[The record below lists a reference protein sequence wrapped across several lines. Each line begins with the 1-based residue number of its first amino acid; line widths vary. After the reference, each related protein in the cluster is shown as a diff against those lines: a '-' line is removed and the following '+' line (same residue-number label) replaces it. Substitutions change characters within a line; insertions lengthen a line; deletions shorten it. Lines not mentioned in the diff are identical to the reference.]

1 VTLPIIRQ
9 GPRVA
14 VDRAAIGLAPLPITH
29 ILAVGR
35 NYADHA
41 KEMKGD
47 LPERPMLFT
56 KNPASCILSGEPIV
70 IPKICQPPQSPVD
83 EQVDYEGEL
92 AIVIGRA
99 CKDVTEDDA
108 LAEDGPV
115 LGLAVANDVS
125 ARWWQKEG
133 AGGQFVRGKSF
144 DAFCPLGPH
153 ITPLAETGDP
163 QNLTLTT
170 KLNDDEVQRASTRDM
185 IFPIARLIADCSAG
199 TTLLP
204 GTLILTGTPSGV
216 GHAKNPPRYL
226 REGDRVR
233 IEIESLGAIEN
244 PVTLA

>member
-1 VTLPIIRQ
+1 VTLPLIRQ
-9 GPRVA
+9 GHVIA
-14 VDRAAIGLAPLPITH
+14 IDRAPLGLAPLPIAH

-35 NYADHA
+35 NYAEHA
-41 KEMKGD
+41 REMKSD

-56 KNPASCILSGEPIV
+56 KNPASGILSGEPIV
-70 IPKICQPPQSPVD
+70 IPGICQD
-83 EQVDYEGEL
+83 REQVDYEGEL

-99 CKDVTEDDA
+99 CRDVPEDEA
-108 LAEDGPV
+108 LAQAGPV

-125 ARWWQKEG
+125 ARWWQKDG

-144 DAFCPLGPH
+144 DTFCPLGPH
-153 ITPLAETGDP
+153 VTPLEEIDDP

-170 KLNDDEVQRASTRDM
+170 TLNGEEVQRASTSDM
-185 IFPIARLIADCSAG
+185 IFPLARLVAECSAA

-216 GHAKNPPRYL
+216 GHAMDPPRYL

-233 IEIESLGAIEN
+233 IEIDQLGAIEN
-244 PVTLA
+244 PVELE

>member
-1 VTLPIIRQ
+1 MTLPLLRQ
-9 GPRVA
+9 GPQVA
-14 VDRAAIGLAPLPITH
+14 VDRSAIGLAPLPITH

-41 KEMKGD
+41 REMKGD

-70 IPKICQPPQSPVD
+70 IPKVCQD
-83 EQVDYEGEL
+83 REQVDYEGEL
-92 AIVIGRA
+92 AIVIGAA
-99 CKDVTEDDA
+99 CRDVPEDDA
-108 LAEDGPV
+108 LAPHGPV

-144 DAFCPLGPH
+144 DAFCPIGPRVV
-153 ITPLAETGDP
+153 PLAGIGDP
-163 QNLTLTT
+163 QCLTLRTT
-170 KLNDDEVQRASTRDM
+170 LNGEEVQLASTRDM
-185 IFPIARLIADCSAG
+185 IFPLARLIAECSAA

-216 GHAKNPPRYL
+216 GHAKDPPRYL

-233 IEIESLGAIEN
+233 VEIDQLGAIEN
-244 PVTLA
+244 RVTLA